1 MPGFSPWG
9 LPLPL
14 AFLPTSWGLP
24 SIWAEETV
32 NDAASCLYLL
42 CNSGD
47 DCTSP
52 SDVYPLDQPRARTLG
67 FWDPN
72 IFYCIRVI
80 LANRSNQTHTCAH
93 THTHTHT
100 HACVS
105 PSCPSHSAAEM
116 SQQALWQS
124 LCTLLLNHVLSSR
137 E

>member
-9 LPLPL
+9 LPLTL

-52 SDVYPLDQPRARTLG
+52 SDVYTLWTNPEQG
-67 FWDPN
+67 LWDSGIL
-72 IFYCIRVI
+72 IF
-80 LANRSNQTHTCAH
+80 ST
-93 THTHTHT
+93 
-100 HACVS
+100 
-105 PSCPSHSAAEM
+105 
-116 SQQALWQS
+116 ALE
-124 LCTLLLNHVLSSR
+124 LF
-137 E
+137 